1 MRSTS
6 RLPRLGLADSSS
18 ALPLPQVT
26 TTSSAPKSIVTRLNK
41 LKRPRSSTDDDPDA
55 IDPNPRPAKAPT
67 LPGASGRPRSRVR
80 FDPPPPP
87 PAPEAKTPANA
98 DSTDDAKGVAKGLKT
113 PSLRGSQNGSRT
125 RIPLGH
131 SNPNVIRRPIRATRK
146 VTGAVTAAKAP
157 IRPAA
162 SGIIAGKRTG
172 LGSSASGGHSA
183 MDGQQARGASLPFP
197 VPSPPPVCDE

>member
-1 MRSTS
+1 MPSTS
-6 RLPRLGLADSSS
+6 RLPRPGLADSTS

-67 LPGASGRPRSRVR
+67 LPGAS
-80 FDPPPPP
+80 DPPPPP

-131 SNPNVIRRPIRATRK
+131 SNPNVIRRPTRATRK
-146 VTGAVTAAKAP
+146 VAGAVTAAKAP
-157 IRPAA
+157 VRPPA
-162 SGIIAGKRTG
+162 SGIIAGKRAG

-183 MDGQQARGASLPFP
+183 MDGQQARGASLTHPI
-197 VPSPPPVCDE
+197 PSPPPVRDE